1 MLDYKPLTGR
11 QRITSPVSKIT
22 GRNVVSVL
30 NNAISIHDLNSAD
43 IQYLQNYVRGTQP
56 ILSREPKYANENIN
70 NHIIINKAAE
80 ITEFKTSYFLGESS
94 QYIANSDDTPTQENI
109 SLLNKYMASQS
120 KSSIDQSIAYNMHTC
135 GLGYRFIK
143 AADDTVPFRLYSL
156 DPKDTF
162 VVYYSGIEGYPLMG
176 VHRIW
181 INQDIPVYAVWTPSR
196 YYLIQAGVIKES
208 KPHILGDVPIIEY
221 CCNETRQG
229 AFEPVLSLLD
239 AENELE
245 SSRLD
250 GVQINVQAFL
260 KFVNCGISADQLEEF
275 KQKGAIMINSEPG
288 LPSDVDYMEVKLSQ
302 DQTQILLDD
311 LNEKILTIVGM
322 PSQSDGKNTDSS
334 NNGAAIVSRGWQ
346 SADTRAKG
354 TEKYFKLSERRALG
368 IISRLM
374 GFNDILIDPKE
385 IDIRFDRRNYA
396 DILTKAQALTTMLS
410 SNKVAPIDAY
420 SSVGMF
426 PDSTGA
432 AARGEEYFDKMRE
445 NS

>member
-1 MLDYKPLTGR
+1 MQNYSFIGR
-11 QRITSPVSKIT
+11 KKITSSVPRIHS
-22 GRNVVSVL
+22 RNVINVL
-30 NNAISIHDLNSAD
+30 NAVLPIHDTNAAS
-43 IQYLQNYVRGTQP
+43 IQYLQNYVRGVQP
-56 ILSREPKYANENIN
+56 VLDREPKYANDKIKNQIV
-70 NHIIINKAAE
+70 INKAAE
-80 ITEFKTSYFLGESS
+80 ITEFKTSYFLGESG
-94 QYIANSDDTPTQENI
+94 QYIANSDDPSVQENI

-143 AADDTVPFRLYSL
+143 AADDVVPFRLYSL
-156 DPKDTF
+156 DPYNTF

-181 INQDIPVYAVWTPSR
+181 INEATPVYAVWTPER
-196 YYLIQAGVIKES
+196 YYLIQNDAISQS
-208 KPHILGDVPIIEY
+208 KPHILGDVPIVEY
-221 CCNETRQG
+221 VCNETRQG
-229 AFEPVLSLLD
+229 AFEPVLTLLD
-239 AENELE
+239 AANELE

-260 KFVNCGISADQLEEF
+260 KFVNCGISMDQLAEF
-275 KQKGAIMINSEPG
+275 KSKGAIMINSEPG
-288 LPSDVDYMEVKLSQ
+288 LPSDVDYLEVKLSQ

-354 TEKYFKLSERRALG
+354 TEKYFKVAERRSLG

-374 GFNDILIDPKE
+374 GFNDISIDPKE

-396 DILTKAQALTTMLS
+396 DILTKAQALTTMLQ

-432 AARGEEYFDKMRE
+432 SARGEAYFDKMRE